1 LKQTSG
7 VRTVSLNRPIVLI
20 ALVSGIVSTSFIDP
34 INWPKQ
40 IALCTVTPWLLWL
53 ALKQDLNFTK
63 KKETFYFLTSL
74 TLALTAHSLSPVEL
88 DRKLW
93 GYWSRS
99 NGLLTTMCFILI
111 SFAFFNL
118 AKTKNFTISMLITI
132 ELFGFVTAVYGLF
145 QKFGL
150 DPFAWSV
157 SNQVFGTFGNTNFA
171 SAIWS
176 LCAMSSISLLVIFRK
191 DSKHRFVHG
200 AITSLLLMVIFWTR
214 SIQGLMAFGIFLI
227 VLLFLF
233 AKRRGLKFVL
243 PLSFFITISAIVVI
257 PSMFGVGLL
266 GNTLEQY
273 TLKLRSLYWI
283 AGLKMGNS
291 SPFIGV
297 GVDSYGDYF
306 RNYRSLDTAKLTSI
320 DLVTN
325 NAHNTFIQSYATLG
339 ILGLCSVLLIFLVG
353 LLHASKNLL
362 NKNSTFE
369 QEVISAIFVA
379 IWLIAFISIDN
390 IAIAVWNWT
399 FLGLVIGNKVTE
411 AKLEAKLEAKDIYNK
426 RKNNQQRVVEDFNPL
441 KFVALAICA
450 ISFTLSWSS
459 SQSDR
464 GLIKTFN
471 TPTFADNQESIDKR
485 ANDLLRILRNPIVQE
500 GHYLYVA
507 KGLIAVNKHAEAIA
521 TLESGLK
528 RYPRDFTLL
537 SLMAQ
542 EQIDFGAPSD
552 GIKYLK
558 QMTKLDPRRAATWF
572 NLSILYAN
580 SNNIIESKK
589 AAEKAFQYR
598 EFLDQKSTSAL
609 ESLTAAIRIESK
621 N

>member
-1 LKQTSG
+1 MKQTNG
-7 VRTVSLNRPIVLI
+7 VRTVSLNRPIILI
-20 ALVSGIVSTSFIDP
+20 ALVSAIVSTSFIDP

-53 ALKQDLNFTK
+53 ALKQNFNFTK
-63 KKETFYFLTSL
+63 KKENFYFLTSL
-74 TLALTAHSLSPVEL
+74 ALSLTAHLLSPVEL

-99 NGLLTTMCFILI
+99 NGLLTTLCFILI
-111 SFAFFNL
+111 SFTFFNL
-118 AKTKNFTISMLITI
+118 AKTRNFTLSTLISI
-132 ELFGFVTAVYGLF
+132 EVFGFVTAVYGVF
-145 QKFGL
+145 QKIGL

-191 DSKHRFVHG
+191 EAKHRFVHG

-233 AKRRGLKFVL
+233 AKRKGLKLVL
-243 PLSFFITISAIVVI
+243 PLSIFVTVTSTIVI

-266 GNTLEQY
+266 GSSLEQY
-273 TLKLRSLYWI
+273 TLKLRSLYWL
-283 AGLKMGNS
+283 AGLKIGNS
-291 SPFIGV
+291 SPIIGV

-339 ILGLCSVLLIFLVG
+339 IVGLSSVLLIFLVG
-353 LLHASKNLL
+353 LLRASRSLIS
-362 NKNSTFE
+362 KNSTFE
-369 QEVISAIFVA
+369 QEVISAIFLSL
-379 IWLIAFISIDN
+379 WLIAFISIDN

-399 FLGLVIGNKVTE
+399 FLGLVIGNKVPDV
-411 AKLEAKLEAKDIYNK
+411 KLESKNSHSKG
-426 RKNNQQRVVEDFNPL
+426 KNNQRRIAEEFNPM
-441 KFVALAICA
+441 KFVALFMCA
-450 ISFTLSWSS
+450 ISFTFSWSS

-471 TPTFADNQESIDKR
+471 TPTFADNQDSIDKR

-507 KGLIAVNKHAEAIA
+507 KGLIAINKHAEAIA

-528 RYPRDFTLL
+528 RYPRDFALL
-537 SLMAQ
+537 SLMTQ

-558 QMTKLDPRRAATWF
+558 QMTSLDPRRAATWF

-580 SNNIIESKK
+580 LNNAAESKK
-589 AAEKAFQYR
+589 AAEKAIQFK
-598 EFLDQKSTSAL
+598 EFLDQKSISTL
-609 ESLTAAIRIESK
+609 ESLTATFKTNS
-621 N
+621 NN